1 MMVASRRRAMHENA
15 LRALQ
20 RSSSLGPNAAQS
32 EVGPWLLVDADS
44 SYSFLN
50 VAALRSSVGN
60 VADAAAQ
67 ARQWFAARGVDYR
80 FLLDHNVDRALI
92 DYLVETGCRVE
103 HGLPAMLLD
112 PIPSAAP
119 TLAELEIVVVT
130 PGQVAR
136 EYGAIGG
143 QEQGLDRSLMMAIAE
158 AVVVNP
164 DFVALLARIDGTA
177 VATSLALVT
186 GDMVG
191 IYNVNVVAPRRR
203 RGLGTAMTW
212 AAARVGYD
220 NGCRA
225 AFLEATPQSY
235 GLYQR
240 MGFRTQYHYLQL
252 AP

>member
-1 MMVASRRRAMHENA
+1 MTAASLRRAMHENA

-20 RSSSLGPNAAQS
+20 RSSSLGPRATQI

-44 SYSFLN
+44 SYTFLN
-50 VAALRSSVGN
+50 VAALRCPVDD
-60 VADAAAQ
+60 VAVAAAQ

-80 FLLDHNVDRALI
+80 FLLDHSADGELV

-112 PIPSAAP
+112 PIPVAGP
-119 TLAELEIVVVT
+119 TVADLEIVRVT
-130 PGQVAR
+130 PGALAR
-136 EYGAIGG
+136 EYGGIGG
-143 QEQGLDRSLMMAIAE
+143 EEQGLDRALMVAIADAA
-158 AVVVNP
+158 AVDA
-164 DFVALLARIDGTA
+164 DFVALLGRIESEP

-186 GDMVG
+186 GDIVG

-203 RGLGTAMTW
+203 RGLGSAMTW
-212 AAARVGYD
+212 AAARVGQER
-220 NGCRA
+220 GCLA
-225 AFLEATPQSY
+225 AFLESTPQSH